1 MLALLL
7 SVALAAPPVTEAGTY
22 DRLFAE
28 TEAVAAAPVPV
39 DEPGPTVP
47 GWVVPVLLMGGCL
60 GWLLW
65 QRRKLAKP
73 VVASPALRVVQR
85 QSLGDRNSIVLV
97 EVIEPSG
104 ETRRLLVGSG
114 SAAPVLL
121 ADLGLAAMMEPAVET
136 PANVPHFVEER
147 APVKAELKVESS
159 LRSPPPAVPK
169 AAPESP
175 RVRRAFE
182 DEEEEE
188 EVLPPRR
195 NKNIAD
201 EILAERSTPNRDFS
215 RVLARIGDE

>member
-28 TEAVAAAPVPV
+28 TEAVASAPVPA

-47 GWVVPVLLMGGCL
+47 GWVVPVLLMSGCL

-65 QRRKLAKP
+65 QRRKLGKP
-73 VVASPALRVVQR
+73 AVASPALRIVQR
-85 QSLGDRNSIVLV
+85 QSLGDRNSIILV
-97 EVIEPSG
+97 EVVEPTG

-121 ADLGLAAMMEPAVET
+121 ADLGLAAMMEPAAEV
-136 PANVPHFVEER
+136 PANIPHFVEER
-147 APVKAELKVESS
+147 APVKPELKAESS
-159 LRSPPPAVPK
+159 LRSPLPSLSK
-169 AAPESP
+169 TTPESP
-175 RVRRAFE
+175 RARRTF
-182 DEEEEE
+182 EEEEE
-188 EVLPPRR
+188 EEEILPPRR

>member
-28 TEAVAAAPVPV
+28 TEAVATAPVPV
-39 DEPGPTVP
+39 DEPGPSVP
-47 GWVVPVLLMGGCL
+47 GWVVPVLLMSGCL

-65 QRRKLAKP
+65 QRRKLSKP
-73 VVASPALRVVQR
+73 AVASPALRIIQR

-121 ADLGLAAMMEPAVET
+121 ADLGLAAMMEPAAEV

-147 APVKAELKVESS
+147 APVKPEIKAESS
-159 LRSPPPAVPK
+159 LRAPSPK
-169 AAPESP
+169 TAPESP
-175 RVRRAFE
+175 RSRRAFE
-182 DEEEEE
+182 EEEEE

>member
-28 TEAVAAAPVPV
+28 TEAVATAPVPV
-39 DEPGPTVP
+39 EEPGPSVP
-47 GWVVPVLLMGGCL
+47 GWVVPVLLMSGCL

-65 QRRKLAKP
+65 QRRKLNKP
-73 VVASPALRVVQR
+73 AVASPALRIVQR

-121 ADLGLAAMMEPAVET
+121 ADLGLAAMMEPAAEV

-147 APVKAELKVESS
+147 APVKPEIKAESS
-159 LRSPPPAVPK
+159 LRSPPPK
-169 AAPESP
+169 TAPESP
-175 RVRRAFE
+175 RSRRAFE
-182 DEEEEE
+182 EEEEE